1 MNSYLKTFLRGSAVS
16 LTGAILLGVIN
27 YLVRRILCNNMS
39 LADYG
44 IFYSTFAL
52 FSMIF
57 GFTDLGLTQ
66 SGTVM
71 IASAA
76 ENQAERNKI
85 FSHLFF
91 IKASIALMT
100 ASVVALFYQFTKNS
114 TNTLFILI
122 FLAYFIMQVLNGT
135 LQSLWGGLKKY
146 TLQQIGYCV
155 LALLTVLL
163 LYSLK
168 EFKLSI
174 VASCFFAAAIV
185 TLIAGLIYSRVLDLG
200 FLRWGPDRNLCKTLL
215 TTGGIIAVTTT
226 LLSFMYNIS
235 ATMLL
240 AQKGAESAGL
250 YNIALPIM
258 QIVQATMVFPVVF
271 LPIAVDISR
280 KHEYK
285 KLLSFVR
292 IALLTALAALIPT
305 GIFFYYCSPAL
316 IRILFKPEYVG
327 AATATTFLC
336 LGLVFFTLGNFLF
349 QIMLSLYKTVPMA
362 LIAVVATVSSLLLN
376 YFLINWA
383 DVNGAAIATLLSYM
397 LFALLTYIALE
408 YYTPRIKKEYT
419 N

>member
-163 LYSLK
+163 LCSLK

-271 LPIAVDISR
+271 LPIAVDMSR

-305 GIFFYYCSPAL
+305 GIFFYYCSPML